1 MFHLLPKGK
10 VEKTAG
16 FPIAPHCPHNYI
28 KVLTDRL
35 IDFAQ
40 TCPVPLASGH
50 RETPCFAVNPEA
62 RGCFFLSLEE
72 FSFPL
77 GLRYKLA

>member
-16 FPIAPHCPHNYI
+16 FPVAPPNRLYYI
-28 KVLTDRL
+28 KVLTARL
-35 IDFAQ
+35 NGFAQ

-50 RETPCFAVNPEA
+50 RGTPCFAVNPEA
-62 RGCFFLSLEE
+62 GGCFFLSLEE
-72 FSFPL
+72 VSFPL